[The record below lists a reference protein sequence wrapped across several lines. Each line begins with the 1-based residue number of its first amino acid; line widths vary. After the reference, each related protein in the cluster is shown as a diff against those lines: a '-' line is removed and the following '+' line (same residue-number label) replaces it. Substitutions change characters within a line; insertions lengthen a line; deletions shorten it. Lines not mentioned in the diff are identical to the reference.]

1 MRAVPRPRRELPVRT
16 DAVAPLLEHCA
27 RGGVD
32 PARLQRRFRLP
43 ASARTDPEIEIPPGV
58 LGELFDAAARELGD
72 GALGIHLAES
82 VLPSRYSLAELAARA
97 CATLGEALERLVR
110 YAGLGGGVEAALA
123 ADDPAG
129 ARFTQRVPGHPRGV
143 SAHLD
148 QWALAQVLIQARA
161 LTGAPLSPR
170 SVWFIHPRVRDLEP
184 LRAFFRSGP
193 IHFGRTENGMVL
205 PREALQLPL
214 RSADPRLLATADA
227 LAQRELSSGSRPASA
242 DLSPRVAAILR
253 ELVSEEPLRAR
264 AAATRLHMSVRTLQ
278 RRLEDE
284 GTSFGALADAVRRE
298 EAEALIGD
306 ASVPLGEI
314 AFRAGFSDFAAF
326 SRAFRR
332 WTGKAPGAAR
342 DTAGE
347 QERSGAGGDRP
358 A

>member
-1 MRAVPRPRRELPVRT
+1 MAGRARSHGRACHNARVPRPRRELPVRT

-43 ASARTDPEIEIPPGV
+43 DSARTDPEIDLPPGT
-58 LGELFDAAARELGD
+58 LGELFDAAARVLGD
-72 GALGIHLAES
+72 DALGIHLAES
-82 VLPSRYSLAELAARA
+82 VLPSRYGLAELAARA

-110 YAGLGGGVEAALA
+110 YAALGGGVEAALA
-123 ADDPAG
+123 VDDPAG

-148 QWALAQVLIQARA
+148 QWALAQVLIQARG
-161 LTGAPLSPR
+161 LTGAPLAPLA
-170 SVWFIHPRVRDLEP
+170 VWFIHARVRDLEP
-184 LRAFFRSGP
+184 LRAFFRTER
-193 IHFGRTENGMVL
+193 IHFGRAENGMVL

-227 LAQRELSSGSRPASA
+227 LAQRELSSKPSGA

-253 ELVSEEPLRAR
+253 ELVSDQPLRAR

-284 GTSFGALADAVRRE
+284 GTSFGAVADAVRRE
-298 EAEALIGD
+298 AAEALIGD
-306 ASVPLGEI
+306 ANVPLGEV
-314 AFRAGFSDFAAF
+314 AFRAGFSDFATF

-332 WTGKAPGAAR
+332 WKGKSPGASR
-342 DTAGE
+342 AGE
-347 QERSGAGGDRP
+347 
-358 A
+358 